1 MCIDYKNNAI
11 YMKNFVTK
19 MYNPN
24 LGLLFIRIALGVV
37 FLYHGLGKFQD
48 MEGVV
53 KFFSMLDLP
62 VFLAYLVAIVEF
74 VGGLALLLGLFVEFF
89 ASILAVVMF
98 MAIVLA
104 KYANGF
110 AGMTGRPGYEL
121 DFVLLFALLGI
132 ACLGAGKFALKKF
145 WVKDVSSLS

>member
-1 MCIDYKNNAI
+1 
-11 YMKNFVTK
+11 MKNFATK
-19 MYNPN
+19 IYNPN

-37 FLYHGLGKFQD
+37 FLFHGLGKFQHMD
-48 MEGVV
+48 DAV

-62 VFLAYLVAIVEF
+62 VFLAYLVATVEF

-89 ASILAVVMF
+89 ASILAVIMF

-110 AGMTGRPGYEL
+110 AGMPGRPGYEL

-132 ACLGAGKFALKKF
+132 ACLGAGRFALKKF